1 MVLVMIV
8 LGIDIVIFLKI
19 NIYVCKKKEYFRRKI
34 NYVSGS
40 NIVIRLLEFY
50 CKLNNL
56 KLLMLNFDYSKSF
69 CISRNI

>member
-1 MVLVMIV
+1 MFV
-8 LGIDIVIFLKI
+8 
-19 NIYVCKKKEYFRRKI
+19 KKKEYFRRKI